1 MMSMRPKNNPMS
13 RMTIALGVAIVA
25 AIAPGISNGV
35 RAQIEFNAPDDA
47 MPVDTVGG
55 IANEASFQLPEDI
68 GAPDETV
75 GGGVRGDIEFQVPG
89 DSAPDETVGG
99 GVRGDDDL
107 LSSTVEAGIRGD
119 GEHLPTLDLTSPETT
134 EVWEEV
140 EFFTPNALAPENSS
154 VDSTDESRE

>member
-1 MMSMRPKNNPMS
+1 MSIMLKNNLMS
-13 RMTIALGVAIVA
+13 RMTIALSVAIVA

-35 RAQIEFNAPDDA
+35 RAQIEFNNPDDPI
-47 MPVDTVGG
+47 PVDTVGG
-55 IANEASFQLPEDI
+55 IANEAGFQLPEDI
-68 GAPDETV
+68 GTPDESV
-75 GGGVRGDIEFQVPG
+75 GGGVRGDIEFQAPE
-89 DSAPDETVGG
+89 DSTPSESVGG
-99 GVRGDDDL
+99 GVRGDDDF

-140 EFFTPNALAPENSS
+140 EFFTPNALAPENSP